1 MKCKRISTLFA
12 PERKPALPDRFWTG
26 SPALKAEDGKSA
38 DSPDVV
44 LRVCQIRS
52 PALFG
57 ALSPAKG
64 RAKSTGPSGGGRC
77 RRTGRQPGLRI
88 FLHDPGCFFD
98 FSSKSRGLGA
108 SFVLVIFRPPRQAR
122 RWRFPPFPP
131 ARRPAP
137 GRPPAPAQR
146 RRRSS
151 AAVPRCRTGRT
162 KRYIPRRPV
171 RICAGR

>member
-131 ARRPAP
+131 AKLSGCSALPDRPDETVY
-137 GRPPAPAQR
+137 
-146 RRRSS
+146 S
-151 AAVPRCRTGRT
+151 AASRSDLCWE
-162 KRYIPRRPV
+162 ISSSISS
-171 RICAGR
+171 ICW